1 MEVSQVRFSTGF
13 QQAQMEFI
21 LEWKCM
27 EICGMDLNWIKFD
40 FWIGTLLN
48 LADER
53 IFRF

>member
-27 EICGMDLNWIKFD
+27 EICGMDLNWIKLD
-40 FWIGTLLN
+40 TTLLN

-53 IFRF
+53 TFRF